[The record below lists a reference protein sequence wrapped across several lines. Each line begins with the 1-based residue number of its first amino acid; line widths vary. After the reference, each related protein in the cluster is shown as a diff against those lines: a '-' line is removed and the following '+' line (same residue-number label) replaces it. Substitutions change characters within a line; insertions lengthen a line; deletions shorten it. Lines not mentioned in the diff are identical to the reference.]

1 MQTLADA
8 LNGLVFFGT
17 PHPGYRKPKSSK
29 KLDTVVLAM
38 GCFPR
43 KSREKIAE
51 EAAIISNISQKFQDS
66 TFPHVVIT
74 GYELQS
80 TKVQTGLL
88 RSRKEVVG
96 SLRQFC
102 SSV

>member
-1 MQTLADA
+1 MQALADV
-8 LNGLVFFGT
+8 LNGLVFLGT
-17 PHPGYRKPKSSK
+17 PHPSYRKSKSSK
-29 KLDTVVLAM
+29 KLDTVMLAR

-43 KSREKIAE
+43 KNREKIAE

-74 GYELQS
+74 GYELQP

-96 SLRQFC
+96 NF
-102 SSV
+102 